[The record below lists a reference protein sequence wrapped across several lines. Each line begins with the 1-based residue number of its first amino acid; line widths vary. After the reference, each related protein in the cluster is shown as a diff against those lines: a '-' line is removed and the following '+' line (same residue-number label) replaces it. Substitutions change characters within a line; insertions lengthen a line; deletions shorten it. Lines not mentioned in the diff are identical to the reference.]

1 MSNRVERAFQRQLD
15 SADSWSQ
22 AQTKAFRTIPIAK
35 KLPMIGVPV
44 ICMIV
49 TVVLF
54 FLGARTERLS
64 SYLKT
69 SFPDSILSEPYDWPD
84 GADLDGIAEIDGYAV
99 AYSEKGFFA
108 VFRDSVL
115 HHMLYTNGRTCGI
128 AEDRIFIGYGGKA
141 YLYDAEGM
149 RVQTADLS
157 VLRNAEKYTGREAVV
172 SPYTYRI
179 DRTIFR
185 NTIVAEAD
193 GEETT
198 LLTQRRFI
206 RMIFYAAAVVFFVL
220 TVVFGLIG
228 IIKFSNASVTELK
241 REQAV
246 NKKTS

>member
-1 MSNRVERAFQRQLD
+1 MSNRFERAFQRQLD
-15 SADSWSQ
+15 SADSWSR
-22 AQTKAFRTIPIAK
+22 AQTKAIRTIPTAK
-35 KLPMIGVPV
+35 KILMIGIPV

-69 SFPDSILSEPYDWPD
+69 SFPDSIFSEPYDWPD

-108 VFRDSVL
+108 VFRDGVL

-141 YLYDAEGM
+141 YLYDAEGIL
-149 RVQTADLS
+149 VQTADLS
-157 VLRNAEKYTGREAVV
+157 VLRNAEKYTGRKAVV

-179 DRTIFR
+179 DRTFFR
-185 NTIVAEAD
+185 NTVVAEAD

-198 LLTQRRFI
+198 LLTQRRFMKI
-206 RMIFYAAAVVFFVL
+206 VYYAIACIFFMIAFI
-220 TVVFGLIG
+220 FGLIG
-228 IIKFSNASVTELK
+228 LIKLNEASVTELK